1 MADPNWETLKTFLHQ
16 LLLITFPSNED
27 VSVVHTFLAQ
37 NSDKLNQTF
46 ALVLQEWAIAT
57 LAELDDRHKPDLARR
72 LRGISQFINQF
83 PGGDRT
89 DHLEIVRIGYEIA
102 AQVFTQA
109 DDPQDWA
116 ETNYYLGLIY
126 LERNKGDRIR
136 NLRQAIQRLEAAL
149 TFYTA
154 AFPEQRAEIETHLEC
169 AYQEIRQHESIEP
182 SHPRLSST
190 PASSPSVTPQ
200 ISEAEIAAIQPPAFR
215 AIAQSLLDAE
225 KLTALEITPASQEK
239 AEPLPQDLPKVLH
252 YALNTIGINSLWSHQ
267 YASLQA
273 LRQGGD
279 ILLSTPTAS
288 GKTLA
293 FLLPILETCLINP
306 HATALF
312 IFPLKALAVDQLRQI
327 HDIIDLIPKFQRIN
341 VVMLTGDVPMAE
353 RIKLLEQSPQIICI
367 TPDLLHHQLFKV
379 FKPQW
384 QSWQG
389 FLRNLRYLV
398 IDEAHTYRGSF
409 GAHFANLMR
418 RLRLAIDQSGGDS
431 TQLQHIFAT
440 ATIGNP
446 GELAETFS
454 GRQGNLSLIENSG
467 AATAAR
473 TTLCLA
479 PSKYA
484 NIESCAI
491 VLAWL
496 DQGLK
501 GIVFC
506 NSRVALKSLLNQIQ
520 EHLEQRGQGY
530 LKSQVRIFYGS
541 LKSDHRRQI
550 IQQLSAGEI
559 SIILAT
565 SALEA
570 GIDIP
575 ELDCC
580 LLRGYPGSLMQLRQ
594 RQGRAGRKS
603 PGLVI
608 FLPIAQNALD
618 YFYGNNPDLLLR
630 GEVESAVCNPDYQV
644 FLKQHLLC
652 GACESGIPLEKFY
665 QYFGQSAADIAI
677 QLMNQHQLSLSR
689 HQQLWTKPYPHKDV
703 QMRGTNHF
711 TVTLVDQQTGEEFE
725 ELDEKHAQ
733 REVFPEAIYQHQSPW
748 GDRVWYSCQSLDLEK
763 QQAILK
769 PLAEDPQQLTRAEQ
783 ETEIELKS
791 YLAEPKILPTRIPE
805 GRIRLILG
813 WGEITDYVNG
823 YTLYSLEYDKTC
835 QNFQC
840 RRYHTPVK
848 ETQCP
853 DCRRRTRFAE
863 IQKRIKTVNF
873 EQPYLTRLEAPVLQI
888 EVNQPIQDYLTQ
900 QVKQVKEKLIQ
911 QYGKKIPSEYT
922 CLWFCPP
929 EQIALHSITHQI
941 NLAVPL
947 LILSETQEV
956 NSLIVNKPNR
966 QHTLPTIGYWFDT
979 TPGGN
984 GVSEA
989 IFHRFWDF
997 AFKAKVLA
1005 EGCDCDQG
1013 CPRCL
1018 MQHSCPES
1026 NAALNKSLGLSLL
1039 EIISQMETLPLTSES

>member
-454 GRQGNLSLIENSG
+454 GREGNLYLIENSG

>member
-1 MADPNWETLKTFLHQ
+1 M
-16 LLLITFPSNED
+16 
-27 VSVVHTFLAQ
+27 VHTFLAE
-37 NSDKLNQTF
+37 NSDKLNETF
-46 ALVLQEWAIAT
+46 ALVLQEWAIAS

-89 DHLEIVRIGYEIA
+89 DNLEIVRIGYEIA

-126 LERNKGDRIR
+126 IERNKGDRIQ

-149 TFYTA
+149 TVYTA
-154 AFPEQRAEIETHLEC
+154 AFPDQRAEIETHLEC
-169 AYQEIRQHESIEP
+169 AYLEIRQHESIEP
-182 SHPRLSST
+182 SHPILSST
-190 PASSPSVTPQ
+190 PASSPSATPQ
-200 ISEAEIAAIQPPAFR
+200 VSEADIAAIQPPAFR
-215 AIAQSLLDAE
+215 AIAQSLLDGE
-225 KLTALEITPASQEK
+225 KLTAVEITPASQEK

-252 YALNTIGINSLWSHQ
+252 YALNAIGIYSLWSHQ

-306 HATALF
+306 RTTALF

-353 RIKLLEQSPQIICI
+353 RIKLLEQSPQIVCI
-367 TPDLLHHQLFKV
+367 TPDLLHHQLFKL

-454 GRQGNLSLIENSG
+454 GRRGNLSLIENSG

-484 NIESCAI
+484 NIDSCAI

-496 DQGLK
+496 EQGLK

-506 NSRVALKSLLNQIQ
+506 NSRISLKSLLNQIQ

-541 LKSDHRRQI
+541 LKSHHRRQI
-550 IQQLSAGEI
+550 IQQLSGGEI

-689 HQQLWTKPYPHKDV
+689 HQHLWTKPYPHKDV

-748 GDRVWYSCQSLDLEK
+748 GDRVWYSCQSLDLEN

-783 ETEIELKS
+783 ETEIELKAH
-791 YLAEPKILPTRIPE
+791 LAEPKILPTRIPE

-848 ETQCP
+848 EAQCP
-853 DCRRRTRFAE
+853 ACRRRTRFAE

-888 EVNQPIQDYLTQ
+888 EVNQPIQNYLTQ
-900 QVKQVKEKLIQ
+900 QVKGIKQKLVQ
-911 QYGKKIPSEYT
+911 QYGKNIPSDYT
-922 CLWFCPP
+922 CLWSCPP

-1026 NAALNKSLGLSLL
+1026 NAALNKSLGLLLL
-1039 EIISQMETLPLTSES
+1039 EIISQMETLPLTSEG

>member
-1 MADPNWETLKTFLHQ
+1 MADPTWETLKTFLHQ
-16 LLLITFPSNED
+16 LLLITLPSNED
-27 VSVVHTFLAQ
+27 VSGVHPFLAE
-37 NSDKLNQTF
+37 NSDKLNETF
-46 ALVLQEWAIAT
+46 ALVLQDWAIAT
-57 LAELDDRHKPDLARR
+57 LAELDDDHKPDLARR
-72 LRGISQFINQF
+72 LRGISQLIHQF

-89 DHLEIVRIGYEIA
+89 DNREIVRTGYEIA
-102 AQVFTQA
+102 VQVFTQT

-116 ETNYYLGLIY
+116 QTHYDLGLVY
-126 LERNKGDRIR
+126 LERNKGDRSQ
-136 NLRQAIQRLEAAL
+136 NLRQGIQRLEAAL
-149 TFYTA
+149 TVYTA
-154 AFPEQRAEIETHLEC
+154 AFPEQRAKIEAHLEQ
-169 AYQEIRQHESIEP
+169 AYLEIRQHELIEP
-182 SHPRLSST
+182 NHSIVAST
-190 PASSPSVTPQ
+190 PSSSVSATPQ
-200 ISEAEIAAIQPPAFR
+200 VSEADIAAIQPPAFR
-215 AIAQSLLDAE
+215 AIAQSLLDGE
-225 KLTALEITPASQEK
+225 KLTAVEITPASPEE
-239 AEPLPQDLPKVLH
+239 AEPLPLDLPQVLR
-252 YALNTIGINSLWSHQ
+252 YALMTIGINALWSHQ

-279 ILLSTPTAS
+279 IVLSTPTAS

-293 FLLPILETCLINP
+293 FLLPILETCLLNP
-306 HATALF
+306 RATALF

-327 HDIIDLIPKFQRIN
+327 HDILDNVPKFQRIN

-353 RIKLLEQSPQIICI
+353 RIQLLEQSPQIVCI

-384 QSWQG
+384 YSWQW
-389 FLRNLRYLV
+389 FLANLRYLV

-418 RLRLAIDQSGGDS
+418 RLRLAMDQSGGDS

-484 NIESCAI
+484 NMDSCAI
-491 VLAWL
+491 VLSWL

-506 NSRVALKSLLNQIQ
+506 NSRISLKSLLNQIQ

-541 LKSDHRRQI
+541 LKSHHRRQI
-550 IQQLSAGEI
+550 IQQLSTGEI

-618 YFYGNNPDLLLR
+618 YFYGNNPDLLLN
-630 GEVESAVCNPDYQV
+630 GKVESVVCNPDYQL

-652 GACESGIPLEKFY
+652 GACETGIPLEKFNH
-665 QYFGQSAADIAI
+665 YFGQPAADIAI
-677 QLMNQHQLSLSR
+677 QLLNQNQLSLSR
-689 HQQLWTKPYPHKDV
+689 HQHLWTKPYPHKAV
-703 QMRGTNHF
+703 QMRGTNHW
-711 TVTLVDQQTGEEFE
+711 TVTLVDQKTGEEFE

-733 REVFPEAIYQHQSPW
+733 REVFPEAIYQHQSP
-748 GDRVWYSCQSLDLEK
+748 GGERVWYSCQSLDLQN

-769 PLAEDPQQLTRAEQ
+769 PLTEDPQQLTRAEQ

-791 YLAEPKILPTRIPE
+791 HLAEPKILETSIPD

-813 WGEITDYVNG
+813 WGEITDYVTG

-840 RRYHTPVK
+840 KRYHTSVK
-848 ETQCP
+848 EAQCP
-853 DCRRRTRFAE
+853 DCRRKTRFAE
-863 IQKRIKTVNF
+863 IQKRIKTETF

-888 EVNQPIQDYLTQ
+888 EVNQPIKDALTQ
-900 QVKQVKEKLIQ
+900 QVKGIKQKLIQ
-911 QYGKKIPSEYT
+911 QYGKNIPHDYT
-922 CLWFCPP
+922 CLWSCPS
-929 EQIALHSITHQI
+929 ERIALHSLTHQV

-947 LILSETQEV
+947 LILSEAQEV

-989 IFHRFWDF
+989 IFHRFGDF

-1005 EGCDCDQG
+1005 EGCDCDEG

-1026 NAALNKSLGLSLL
+1026 NVALNKSLGLSLL
-1039 EIISQMETLPLTSES
+1039 DMITQVETLPLASGS